1 MNNLMGP
8 KNSSSSRSQKFEPG
22 DSKVLGAL
30 FLYIQ
35 IPNLDVSAAVDF
47 Y

>member
-8 KNSSSSRSQKFEPG
+8 KNSSSSRSEKFEPG

-30 FLYIQ
+30 FLG
-35 IPNLDVSAAVDF
+35 NHELNNVR
-47 Y
+47 